1 MTTKNSKNLTN
12 SPTLV
17 AARPPTLSV
26 KSKVKAA
33 MLGVNHNETPTRQPR
48 VIKAKTR

>member
-1 MTTKNSKNLTN
+1 MTTKISKNLTN
-12 SPTLV
+12 SPRLV

-33 MLGVNHNETPTRQPR
+33 MMSVNHNETPTRRAR